1 MLVLAAIARL
11 EYDDL
16 DVVCDGYSIDT
27 DEVQEPDAAMFALS
41 EKARKATE
49 RELIGML
56 KELALLPSGTPSG
69 RCACDACV
77 FPLVSV
83 APFPN

>member
-27 DEVQEPDAAMFALS
+27 DQVQEPDAAMFALS

-49 RELIGML
+49 REVIGML
-56 KELALLPSGTPSG
+56 VELALLPSGY
-69 RCACDACV
+69 
-77 FPLVSV
+77 PLGTVCM
-83 APFPN
+83 

>member
-1 MLVLAAIARL
+1 
-11 EYDDL
+11 
-16 DVVCDGYSIDT
+16 
-27 DEVQEPDAAMFALS
+27 MFALS

-56 KELALLPSGTPSG
+56 VELALLPSGTPSG